1 MCSLSCYMMLEAEEI
16 IKISRGSQTHV
27 SSDTETHMKQAV
39 GTGATSQDLLLRSSG
54 LFTEECR
61 LWVPDLCIF
70 LRGTRN

>member
-1 MCSLSCYMMLEAEEI
+1 MCSLSCYMVLEVEEI

-54 LFTEECR
+54 LFSWKNVGLGCQ
-61 LWVPDLCIF
+61 IF
-70 LRGTRN
+70 VFF